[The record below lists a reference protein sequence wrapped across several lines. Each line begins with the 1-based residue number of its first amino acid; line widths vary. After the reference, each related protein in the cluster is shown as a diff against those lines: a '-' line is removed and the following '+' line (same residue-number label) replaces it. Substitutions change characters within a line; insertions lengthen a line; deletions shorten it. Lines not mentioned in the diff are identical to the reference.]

1 MELKEIV
8 SIAGIGG
15 LKRIIKQRPDGLIVS
30 EMDGSGKKFMSNKI
44 HMFTP
49 LENISIYTEN
59 DNEPL
64 ASVLWKMKNLTDE
77 QAPVSP
83 KASADELKAY
93 MTKVL
98 PDYDR
103 DQVFVS
109 DIKKLIKWFTVL
121 NELDLITDP
130 ALKAAEETKT
140 EASTSDE
147 EE

>member
-15 LKRIIKQRPDGLIVS
+15 LKRIVKQRADGLIVS
-30 EMDGSGKKFMSNKI
+30 EMDGTGKKFMSNKI

-64 ASVLWKMKNLTDE
+64 ANVIWKMKNLEGE
-77 QAPVSP
+77 QAPISP

-109 DIKKLIKWFTVL
+109 DIKKLIKWFTAL
-121 NELDLITDP
+121 NELGLITDP
-130 ALKAAEETKT
+130 ALKVAEETKET
-140 EASTSDE
+140 SASDE